1 MKPLDI
7 LFIAKDSFRA
17 NKLRTLLTVSAVMI
31 GIGAMLFLLSLGRG
45 LQEITVNRI
54 TTSESLRLLQVTKG
68 GSEALVLN
76 DATLET
82 FKKVENVAS
91 VSPRR
96 SFTVVV
102 SSDATSTESV
112 VHGVGN
118 DFMEFEIGN
127 LVSGERFA
135 ADAPDDIVIS
145 TQLAKLLTFNESEKA
160 IGSKVSVEMLI
171 PQTGG
176 DFLSIKKNY
185 TIAGVMEAG
194 EDNVLY
200 ASLSSF
206 GKEATAVDYNSV
218 KILATNPDYL
228 TPVRTA
234 IQNLGFSV
242 ESPAD
247 TISEVT
253 TVFNIAQGILVLF
266 GAIALVVASIG
277 MFNTLTISLLERTHD
292 VGIMKALGATNR
304 DILGIFISE
313 ALMVGLLGGV
323 LGIVFGWFVGWVVN
337 TVVNKLATRFN
348 GESLDLFIIANNFVW
363 GLLLIALVLGLI
375 TGLYPAFR
383 ASRLNPLNA
392 LRYE

>member
-1 MKPLDI
+1 MKPFDI
-7 LFIAKDSFRA
+7 LLIAKDSFRA
-17 NKLRTLLTVSAVMI
+17 NKLRTLLTVSAVTI

-54 TTSESLRLLQVTKG
+54 TTSESLRLLQVSKG
-68 GSEALVLN
+68 GSEVLVLN

-82 FKKVENVAS
+82 FKNVPNVAS

-102 SSDATSTESV
+102 ASDATSTESV

-118 DFMEFEIGN
+118 DFIETEIDALSFGK
-127 LVSGERFA
+127 RFSKETV
-135 ADAPDDIVIS
+135 DDIVIS
-145 TQLAKLLTFNESEKA
+145 TQLAKLLTFTEPENALGK
-160 IGSKVSVEMLI
+160 KVSTEMFI
-171 PQTGG
+171 PQSDGE
-176 DFLSIKKNY
+176 FLSVKKSY
-185 TIAGVMEAG
+185 TISGVVEAG

-200 ASLSSF
+200 APIASF
-206 GKEATAVDYNSV
+206 GKEADSVDYQSV
-218 KILATNPDYL
+218 KILVSNPDYL
-228 TPVRTA
+228 TAARTA

-247 TISEVT
+247 TVSEVT
-253 TVFNIAQGILVLF
+253 TVFNVAQGILVLF

-313 ALMVGLLGGV
+313 ALIIGLLGG
-323 LGIVFGWFVGWVVN
+323 LMGLFFGWFVGFIVN
-337 TVVNKLATRFN
+337 TVVNKLASRFN
-348 GESLDLFIIANNFVW
+348 GESLDLFMISDQFLW
-363 GLLLIALVLGLI
+363 GLLVIALVLGLV